1 MNVAHYG
8 MAVMFC
14 SHLYMMTQRTEF
26 QWVGKRVQRRK
37 KSSGFSGKYQ
47 NNMMSIYY
55 NIHFI
60 NYLMIEIS

>member
-1 MNVAHYG
+1 
-8 MAVMFC
+8 
-14 SHLYMMTQRTEF
+14 MMTQRTEF

-37 KSSGFSGKYQ
+37 KSSGFTGKYQ